1 MNQIQVNSITCFH
14 CDETFLSKGK
24 YQSHYKQKHQNE
36 VRINEG
42 MTVFRSENGK
52 FICICKKKFE
62 LGKSLKCHY
71 GNCIKVHEKKLKNK
85 QGKIYSC
92 YLSY

>member
-1 MNQIQVNSITCFH
+1 MNQIQMNFITCFH

-52 FICICKKKFE
+52 FICICKKEFE
-62 LGKSLKCHY
+62 LGKSLKRHY
-71 GNCIKVHEKKLKNK
+71 GNCIKVHEKELENE

-92 YLSY
+92 YLFY